1 MSNIIYTVPLKTE
14 KSQAAS
20 FFLTLFFGP
29 LGAFYASVATGL
41 LTLLISV
48 VVAVVTLGFGLLITW
63 PMTIIWAAI
72 VVSNNNSSVRFTQMQ
87 MQQGKE

>member
-1 MSNIIYTVPLKTE
+1 MGNIVYTQQVVTP

-29 LGAFYASVATGL
+29 LGAFYASALTGV

-48 VVAVVTLGFGLLITW
+48 VAAFFTLGLSILITW

-72 VVSNNNSSVRFTQMQ
+72 VVSNRNGKAKFQQIQMSQ
-87 MQQGKE
+87 EA